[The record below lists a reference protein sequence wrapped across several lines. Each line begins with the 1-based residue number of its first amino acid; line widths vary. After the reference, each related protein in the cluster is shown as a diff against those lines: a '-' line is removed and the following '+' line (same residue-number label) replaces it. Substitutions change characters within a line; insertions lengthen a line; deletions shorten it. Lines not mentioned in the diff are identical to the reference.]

1 MLRDC
6 SSTELAARLHLER
19 ERLPYEG
26 LIELTYRC
34 NLQCAHCYVNLPMQA
49 PERADELRG
58 ERLVRLVGEIA
69 EAGGLFLTLS
79 GGEALAREDFPEV
92 YLQALQAGLIV
103 SVFTN
108 GTLVTERVADL
119 FDEHRPQLVEITLY
133 GASRET
139 YERVTGVPGS
149 YDRCMSG
156 VRRLKDRG
164 LDVRLKTMVLAW
176 NAHEVVEMQALAD
189 GLGVPFRF
197 DGELNPRVDCGA
209 SRYQDLQLSAED
221 LISLEGR
228 MPNRHDETRATMG
241 PRREVARG
249 SVDLYECGAGQT
261 GYTIDA
267 RGRLLLCELSR
278 KNGIDLHTTPFGEAW
293 KQLATFRLGELS
305 PDSPCRGCDLRPLC
319 GSCAGANE
327 LESGDAQRPV
337 TVFCQIAHRRA
348 AVLWGEDSAHRAD
361 ASCCLP
367 RHRVQG
373 QAPNGL
379 IQIGRA
385 ARRSPPAP

>member
-1 MLRDC
+1 VLRDC

-34 NLQCAHCYVNLPMQA
+34 NLQCAHCYVNLPMKA
-49 PERADELRG
+49 PEREDELTT
-58 ERLVRLVGEIA
+58 ERLARLLGEIA

-108 GTLVTERVADL
+108 GTLVTERIADL

-139 YERVTGVPGS
+139 YDRVTGVPGS
-149 YDRCMSG
+149 YDRCMAG
-156 VRRLKDRG
+156 LGRLRNRG
-164 LDVRLKTMVLAW
+164 IDFRLKTMVMAW
-176 NAHEVVEMQALAD
+176 NAHELVEMQGLAD

-209 SRYQDLQLSAED
+209 SRYQELQLSADD

-228 MPNRHDETRATMG
+228 MPSRHDETRATMG
-241 PRREVARG
+241 PRREMARS
-249 SVDLYECGAGQT
+249 SVDLYECGAGRT

-278 KNGIDLHTTPFGEAW
+278 QRGIDLHTTPFGEAW
-293 KQLATFRLGELS
+293 KQLASLRLGEIS
-305 PDSPCRGCDLRPLC
+305 PESPCRECDLRPLC

-327 LESGDAQRPV
+327 LESGDVQKPV
-337 TVFCQIAHRRA
+337 TVFCQITHRRA
-348 AVLWGEDSAHRAD
+348 AVLWGEDSGHRAD

-367 RHRVQG
+367 RHPVQG
-373 QAPNGL
+373 RTPNGL

-385 ARRSPPAP
+385 PRRSPPAP